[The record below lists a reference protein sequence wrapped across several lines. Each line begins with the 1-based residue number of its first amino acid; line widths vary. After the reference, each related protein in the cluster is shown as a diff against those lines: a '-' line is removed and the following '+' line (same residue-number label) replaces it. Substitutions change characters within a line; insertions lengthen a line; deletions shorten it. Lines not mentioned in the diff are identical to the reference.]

1 MTWKKPLFSAASKAR
16 TSDALWWWLVLFYC
30 HYLLLCVRIL
40 NPFPQSRLGSS
51 VYSLHKTQKAQCSP
65 GGHVVVRTSHV
76 VVIQPCSFIH
86 FDGLV
91 FLMFWQQPWW
101 EFSFYCNRLLKW
113 RYWKRLFLRRWKQ
126 QNSSTGS
133 TYVQHFII
141 TPNSWKLPA
150 TQQAPFLSKLKF
162 FHVLRF
168 DWFQSFLGK
177 FEQNIRCSPPK
188 LHAATHM
195 GKIVCKSNLRLEH
208 EMQCLAN
215 MT

>member
-1 MTWKKPLFSAASKAR
+1 MMIGAFLLPLFVIVRSHSKSFPPIQ
-16 TSDALWWWLVLFYC
+16 TWVQC
-30 HYLLLCVRIL
+30 LLTAQ
-40 NPFPQSRLGSS
+40 NAESS
-51 VYSLHKTQKAQCSP
+51 VFARWTCCGQN
-65 GGHVVVRTSHV
+65 SHV

-113 RYWKRLFLRRWKQ
+113 RYWKHLFLRRWKQ

-188 LHAATHM
+188 LPAATHM
-195 GKIVCKSNLRLEH
+195 GKIVCKNNLRLEH
-208 EMQCLAN
+208 EMQCLEN
-215 MT
+215 LT